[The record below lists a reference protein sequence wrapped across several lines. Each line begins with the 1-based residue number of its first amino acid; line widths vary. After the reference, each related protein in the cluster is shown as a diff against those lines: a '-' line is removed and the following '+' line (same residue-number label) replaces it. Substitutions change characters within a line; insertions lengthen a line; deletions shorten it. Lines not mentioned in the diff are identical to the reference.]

1 MAIIQKIRDKY
12 AKVAGGV
19 IAVSLIAFVLN
30 DAFTSNSG
38 SVFGSS
44 TELAKVNGEA
54 IEPIDLDKRIREYNT
69 VYSISNQ
76 GKEITDEVRLQ
87 IQEQAFRDLIN
98 EKVVDKQLSKL
109 GIFISA
115 KEEKDL
121 IYGANPSPMIMQYP
135 VFTNPETGMFDASRI
150 KMYEDQLKSPPE
162 GTDPN
167 AMERERENWDNY
179 KSFVIHQSKLQKF
192 NNLIGASLYSPK
204 YMVDYKMAA
213 QSEIASIR
221 LVKVP
226 VTVIPDS
233 EAPIT
238 DADID
243 AYVSKHKKRFEIPQE
258 IRGIDYVSFD
268 VVPSRE
274 DTLTT
279 ATALDKIREEFLAT
293 PNSGME
299 SFVSKY
305 SEQGYRDYYFTKSTF
320 KSPYADSVLGQPD
333 GAVFGPYL
341 ENSSFLMVKVIERR
355 QMADSVKAQHILIQP
370 NQQMDDS
377 AAHKLADSL
386 LVSIQTGAANFDSV
400 AIKYSVDNQNN
411 QKGGDLGYFAYGT
424 MVPEFNQFTFID
436 GKVGETKVVKTQFG
450 YHIVRINDQKDIQT
464 ATKLA
469 IVVKSLYPSDIT
481 ETSVYSKATEFAT
494 KYKDGK
500 SFENGV
506 KAMNMQKREADQ
518 VKVQDF
524 SIQGMGAARELV
536 RWMYNAKQD
545 QVSEVIKL
553 SSPNNRY
560 IIAKLTNIQPKGTLK
575 INDAVKPEIES
586 IVRAEKKAEKIIEK
600 YKGQTTLEG
609 IAQATGQTILSADSF
624 TSTTP
629 YLANIGYEPKA
640 IGYAFCKTA
649 KVGALAPAMKG
660 QDGVSYMV
668 LVSRTPKVAN
678 PNEAMVFQ
686 QQQMQEQQQMQR
698 SLSSTLQEM
707 MMRKSTIKFKN
718 DNIR

>member
-38 SVFGSS
+38 SMFGSS
-44 TELAKVNGEA
+44 NELAKVNGES
-54 IEPIDLDKRIREYNT
+54 IEPIELDQRIREYNT
-69 VYSISNQ
+69 VYTISNQ
-76 GKEITDEVRLQ
+76 GKQITDDVRTQ

-98 EKVVDKQLSKL
+98 ERIIDKQLQKL
-109 GIFISA
+109 GIIISA

-121 IYGANPSPMIMQYP
+121 VYGVSPSPMIMQYP
-135 VFTNPETGMFDASRI
+135 VFTNPETGMFDPSRI
-150 KMYEDQLKSPPE
+150 KMYEDQLKNPPAD
-162 GTDPN
+162 TDPN
-167 AMERERENWDNY
+167 AMENERENWNNY

-204 YMVDYKMAA
+204 YMVDHKMAS
-213 QSEIASIR
+213 QNEIASIQ

-226 VTVIPDS
+226 VTLIPDS

-243 AYVSKHKKRFEIPQE
+243 AYVAKNKKRFEIPQE

-268 VVPSRE
+268 VVPSKE
-274 DTLTT
+274 DTSNTYG
-279 ATALDKIREEFLAT
+279 ALDNIKSEMTTT
-293 PNSGME
+293 PNSGIE
-299 SFVSKY
+299 AFVSRY
-305 SEQGYRDYYFTKSTF
+305 SEQGYRDFYFTKKTF
-320 KSPYADSVLGQPD
+320 KSAYADSILGKAD
-333 GAVFGPYL
+333 GTVFGPYL
-341 ENSSFLMVKVIERR
+341 ENGSFLLAKVLEHRP
-355 QMADSVKAQHILIQP
+355 MADSVKAQHILVQP

-377 AAHKLADSL
+377 AAHKLADSIL
-386 LVSIQTGAANFDSV
+386 AVIQTGAASFDSL
-400 AIKYSVDNQNN
+400 ALKYSVDNQNN
-411 QKGGDLGYFAYGT
+411 KNGGDLGYFAYGT
-424 MVPEFNQFTFID
+424 MVSEFNDFAFMNKTGD
-436 GKVGETKVVKTQFG
+436 MKVVKTQFG
-450 YHIVRINDQKDIQT
+450 YHVVRINDQKDIQT

-469 IVVKSLYPSDIT
+469 IVVKSLFPSDVT
-481 ETSVYSKATEFAT
+481 ETAIYAKATEFAT

-500 SFENGV
+500 SFDEGV
-506 KAMNMQKREADQ
+506 KAMNLQKREADQ

-524 SIQGMGAARELV
+524 SIQGMGAARELI
-536 RWMYNAKQD
+536 RWMYNSKQD
-545 QVSEVIKL
+545 QISEVIKI

-560 IIAKLTNIQPKGTLK
+560 IIAKLSNIQQKGTLK

-586 IVRAEKKAEKIIEK
+586 IVRAEKKMLKIIEK
-600 YKGQTTLEG
+600 YKAQTTLEG
-609 IAQATGQTILSADSF
+609 IAGATAQPILNADSF

-629 YLANIGYEPKA
+629 FLANIGYEPKA
-640 IGYAFCKTA
+640 IGYAFSKLA
-649 KVGALAPAMKG
+649 KVGVLSPGMKG

-668 LVSRTPKVAN
+668 LSSRSPKLAN

-686 QQQMQEQQQMQR
+686 QQQMQEQQQMQK

-707 MMRKSTIKFKN
+707 MMRKSNIKYNN

>member
-19 IAVSLIAFVLN
+19 IALSLIAFVLN

-54 IEPIDLDKRIREYNT
+54 IEPIDLDRRIREYNT

-76 GKEITDEVRLQ
+76 GKQITDEIRLQ

-98 EKVVDKQLSKL
+98 EKVIDKQLEKL
-109 GIFISA
+109 GLSSSS

-121 IYGANPSPMIMQYP
+121 IYGINPSPMIMQYP
-135 VFTNPETGMFDASRI
+135 VFVNPETGMFDASRI
-150 KMYEDQLKSPPE
+150 KAYEDQLKNPPE

-167 AMERERENWDNY
+167 AMEKERENWDNY

-192 NNLIGASLYSPK
+192 NNLIGASIYSPK

-226 VTVIPDS
+226 VTIIPDS

-243 AYVSKHKKRFEIPQE
+243 AYVAKHKKRFEIAQE

-274 DTLTT
+274 DTLAT
-279 ATALDKIREEFLAT
+279 ATSLDKIREEFSST

-305 SEQGYRDYYFTKSTF
+305 SEQAFRDYYFTKKTF
-320 KSPYADSVLGQPD
+320 TSPYADSILSQPD

-341 ENSSFLMVKVIERR
+341 ENSSFLMVKVLERR
-355 QMADSVKAQHILIQP
+355 QMADSVKAQHILVQP

-386 LVSIQTGAANFDSV
+386 LLAIQTGGASFDSL
-400 AIKYSVDNQNN
+400 ALKYSVDNQNN
-411 QKGGDLGYFAYGT
+411 QKGGDLGYFGYGT
-424 MVPEFNQFTFID
+424 MVPEFNTYTFME
-436 GKVGETKVVKTQFG
+436 GKTGDMKVVKTQFG

-469 IVVKSLYPSDIT
+469 IVVKSLFPSDVT
-481 ETSVYSKATEFAT
+481 ETAIYSKATEFAT

-500 SFENGV
+500 SFEDGI

-518 VKVQDF
+518 VKVQDY
-524 SIQGMGAARELV
+524 SIQGLGAAREMV

-545 QVSEVIKL
+545 QVSEVVKI

-575 INDAVKPEIES
+575 INDAVKPEVENL
-586 IVRAEKKAEKIIEK
+586 VRAEKKAEKIIEK
-600 YKGQTTLEG
+600 FKAQTTLEA
-609 IAQATGQTILSADSF
+609 IAQASGQTILAADSF

-649 KVGALAPAMKG
+649 KVGSLAPPMKG

-668 LVSRTPKVAN
+668 LVSRVPKVAN

-698 SLSSTLQEM
+698 SLSTTLQEM
-707 MMRKSTIKFKN
+707 MMRKSTIKYNN

>member
-19 IAVSLIAFVLN
+19 IAFSLIAFVLN
-30 DAFTSNSG
+30 DAFSSNSG
-38 SVFGSS
+38 SIFGSS
-44 TELAKVNGEA
+44 NEIAKVDGSA
-54 IEPIDLDKRIREYNT
+54 VEPIELDQRIREYNT
-69 VYSISNQ
+69 VYTISNQ
-76 GKEITDEVRLQ
+76 GKQISDEIRTQ

-98 EKVVDKQLSKL
+98 ERIIDKQLKKL
-109 GIFISA
+109 GIVVSA

-121 IYGANPSPMIMQYP
+121 IYGVNPSPMVMQYP
-135 VFTNPETGMFDASRI
+135 VFTNPETGMFDAGRI
-150 KMYEDQLKSPPE
+150 KMYEDQLKSPPAE
-162 GTDPN
+162 SDPN
-167 AMERERENWDNY
+167 AIEKERENWENY

-213 QSEIASIR
+213 QNEIASIKI
-221 LVKVP
+221 VKVP

-238 DADID
+238 DADMD
-243 AYVSKHKKRFEIPQE
+243 AYVAKNKKRFEIAQE

-268 VVPSRE
+268 VLPSKE
-274 DTLTT
+274 DSVNTAEALENIKAEFLTT
-279 ATALDKIREEFLAT
+279 PLA
-293 PNSGME
+293 GIE
-299 SFVSKY
+299 GFVSKY
-305 SEQGYRDYYFTKSTF
+305 SEQGYKDFYFTKKTF
-320 KSPYADSVLGQPD
+320 TSVYADSILKQPD

-341 ENSSFLMVKVIERR
+341 ENGSYLLVKVVGRR
-355 QMADSVKAQHILIQP
+355 QMADSVKAQHILVQP
-370 NQQMDDS
+370 SQKMDDS

-386 LVSIQTGAANFDSV
+386 LVVIQSGAASFDSL
-400 AIKYSVDNQNN
+400 ALKFSVDNSNN

-424 MVPEFNQFTFID
+424 MVPEFNDFAFMNNTGD
-436 GKVGETKVVKTQFG
+436 LKVVKTQFG

-469 IVVKSLYPSDIT
+469 IVVKSLFASDVT
-481 ETSVYSKATEFAT
+481 ETAIYAKATEFAT

-500 SFENGV
+500 SFGEGV
-506 KAMNMQKREADQ
+506 KAMNLQKREADQ
-518 VKVQDF
+518 IKVQDF

-536 RWMYNAKQD
+536 RWMYDAKQD
-545 QVSEVIKL
+545 QVSEVVKI

-560 IIAKLTNIQPKGTLK
+560 IIAKLSNIQAKGTLK
-575 INDAVKPEIES
+575 INDAVRPEIES
-586 IVRAEKKAEKIIEK
+586 IVRAEKKAAKIMEK
-600 YKGQTTLEG
+600 YKSQTSLEAIAGLSGQ
-609 IAQATGQTILSADSF
+609 AILSADSF

-629 YLANIGYEPKA
+629 YLENIGYEPKA
-640 IGYAFCKTA
+640 IGYAFSKQV
-649 KVGALAPAMKG
+649 KVGALCPGMKSPE
-660 QDGVSYMV
+660 GVTYMV
-668 LVSRTPKVAN
+668 LVSRSPKIAN

-686 QQQMQEQQQMQR
+686 QQQMQEREQMQK

-707 MMRKSTIKFKN
+707 MIRKTKIKYNN

>member
-38 SVFGSS
+38 SIFGSS
-44 TELAKVNGEA
+44 TELAKVNGDP
-54 IEPIDLDKRIREYNT
+54 IEPIELDKRIREYNT
-69 VYSISNQ
+69 VYTISNQ
-76 GKEITDEVRLQ
+76 GKQITDEVRDQ
-87 IQEQAFRDLIN
+87 IQEQAFKDLIN
-98 EKVVDKQLSKL
+98 EKIVDKQLKQL
-109 GIFISA
+109 GIVVTA

-135 VFTNPETGMFDASRI
+135 VFTNPETGMFDAGRI

-162 GTDPN
+162 GSDPN
-167 AMERERENWDNY
+167 QIEKERENWENY

-213 QSEIASIR
+213 QNELASIQ

-226 VTVIPDS
+226 TTVIPDS

-243 AYVSKHKKRFEIPQE
+243 AYVAKHKKRFEIPQE

-268 VVPSRE
+268 VIPSKE
-274 DTLTT
+274 DTTT
-279 ATALDKIREEFLAT
+279 AKESLEKIKTELVNT
-293 PNSGME
+293 PNTGAAD
-299 SFVSKY
+299 FVSKY
-305 SEQGYRDYYFTKSTF
+305 SEQGYRDFYFTKKTF
-320 KSPYADSVLGQPD
+320 QSPYADSILGKAE
-333 GAVFGPYL
+333 GTVYGPYL
-341 ENSSFLMVKVIERR
+341 ENGSYLLVKVLENKT
-355 QMADSVKAQHILIQP
+355 MADSVKAQHILIQP
-370 NQQMDDS
+370 NQKMDDS

-386 LVSIQTGAANFDSV
+386 LAVIQSGTASFDTL
-400 AIKYSVDNQNN
+400 ALKYSVDNQNN
-411 QKGGDLGYFAYGT
+411 QKGGDLGYFAYGS
-424 MVPEFNQFTFID
+424 MVQEFNDFAFMNNTGD
-436 GKVGETKVVKTQFG
+436 MKVVKTQFG
-450 YHIVRINDQKDIQT
+450 YHIVRINDQKNMQT

-469 IVVKSLYPSDIT
+469 VVVKSLFPSDVT
-481 ETSVYSKATEFAT
+481 ETAIYAKATEFAT

-500 SFENGV
+500 SFTEGV
-506 KAMNMQKREADQ
+506 KAMNLQKREADQ
-518 VKVQDF
+518 VKVQDY
-524 SIQGMGAARELV
+524 SIQGMGNARELV

-545 QVSEVIKL
+545 NVSEVIKL

-560 IIAKLTNIQPKGTLK
+560 IIAKLVNIQPKGTLK
-575 INDAVKPEIES
+575 INAAIKPQIETF
-586 IVRAEKKAEKIIEK
+586 VRAEKKVEKIIEK
-600 YKGQTTLEG
+600 YKSQTTLEG
-609 IAQATGQTILSADSF
+609 LAAASGQAILSADSF

-629 YLANIGYEPKA
+629 YLENIGYEPKA
-640 IGYAFCKTA
+640 IGYAFSKQA
-649 KVGALAPAMKG
+649 KVGALSPALKG
-660 QDGVSYMV
+660 QDGVTYML
-668 LVSRTPKVAN
+668 LVSKSPKVAN

-686 QQQMQEQQQMQR
+686 QQQMQENQQMQK
-698 SLSSTLQEM
+698 SLSTTLQEM
-707 MMRKSTIKFKN
+707 MMRKSKIKYNN